1 VIYAVFRGELFKV
14 VRRPGIWVLV
24 SVLLALAILIGY
36 AITWLIYTYPPPGS
50 TDGLPPGTT
59 MADFKVS
66 LYPQSFVI
74 QTLTQW
80 GVLGGVFAL
89 IVGVLMQGSEYG
101 WGTIKTLY
109 TQRAGR
115 LTMLVG
121 KVAAL
126 AVVVFVMIVAL
137 FAVDA
142 ASSLVVAL
150 VDGKTITFPA
160 VDVIVK
166 AMIAGFLIFGFWA
179 VFGLALS
186 TLFRQSAM
194 AIGLG
199 LAYAL
204 VVEVLIF
211 GLLGGL
217 GGDIVKQIQQWFP
230 IANTGYLSQ
239 SFGQIRP
246 RGFQSQAGP
255 YADATHAVVMLLLYV
270 VVFAVITAWLS
281 RTRDITA

>member
-1 VIYAVFRGELFKV
+1 MLAAFRGELFKV
-14 VRRPGIWVLV
+14 VRRPGVWVLV
-24 SVLLALAILIGY
+24 IVLLVLAILIGY
-36 AITWLIYTYPPPGS
+36 AITWLIYTFPPKGASQGLAPGQ
-50 TDGLPPGTT
+50 TL
-59 MADFKVS
+59 AEFKVT
-66 LYPQSFVI
+66 LYPANFVRE
-74 QTLTQW
+74 TLGQW

-109 TQRAGR
+109 TQRSGR
-115 LTMLVG
+115 LTMLFG

-126 AVVVFVMIVAL
+126 AVVVFVMVIAL

-142 ASSLVVAL
+142 ASSTVVAL
-150 VDGKTITFPA
+150 VDGKTLSYPDANTILKA
-160 VDVIVK
+160 VV
-166 AMIAGFLIFGFWA
+166 ACFLIFGFWA
-179 VFGLALS
+179 MFGLALA
-186 TLFRQSAM
+186 TLFQQSAL

-230 IANTGYLSQ
+230 VANTTYLTE
-239 SFGQIRP
+239 SFGSVRV
-246 RGFQSQAGP
+246 RGILAQAP
-255 YADATHAVVMLLLYV
+255 FADATHAVLMLLLYV
-270 VVFAVITAWLS
+270 AAFTAISAYLS

>member
-1 VIYAVFRGELFKV
+1 MLAAFRGELFKV
-14 VRRPGIWVLV
+14 VRRPGVWVLV
-24 SVLLALAILIGY
+24 IVLLVLAILIGY
-36 AITWLIYTYPPPGS
+36 AITWVIYTFPPKGS
-50 TDGLPPGTT
+50 SQGLPPGTKLS
-59 MADFKVS
+59 DFKVT
-66 LYPQSFVI
+66 LYPANFVRE
-74 QTLTQW
+74 TLGQW

-89 IVGVLMQGSEYG
+89 IVGVLVQGSEYG

-109 TQRAGR
+109 TQRSGR
-115 LTMLVG
+115 LTMLFG

-126 AVVVFVMIVAL
+126 AVVVFVMVIAL

-142 ASSLVVAL
+142 ASSTIVAL
-150 VDGKTITFPA
+150 IDGKTIAYPDATT
-160 VDVIVK
+160 IVK
-166 AMIAGFLIFGFWA
+166 AIVACFLIFGFWA
-179 VFGLALS
+179 MFGLALA
-186 TLFRQSAM
+186 TLFQQSAL

-230 IANTGYLSQ
+230 VANTTYLTE
-239 SFGQIRP
+239 SFGTLRL
-246 RGFQSQAGP
+246 RGAQATTP
-255 YADATHAVVMLLLYV
+255 YADATHAVLMLLLYV
-270 VVFAVITAWLS
+270 AAFTAISAYLS

>member
-1 VIYAVFRGELFKV
+1 MYSVFRGELFKV

-24 SVLLALAILIGY
+24 SVLLVLAILIGY
-36 AITWLIYTYPPPGS
+36 AITWLIYTFPPPGS
-50 TDGLPPGTT
+50 SQGLPPGTT
-59 MADFKVS
+59 LADFKVA
-66 LYPQSFVI
+66 LYPQNFVR
-74 QTLTQW
+74 QTLSQW

-109 TQRAGR
+109 TQRSGR
-115 LTMLVG
+115 LTMLFG
-121 KVAAL
+121 KIAAL
-126 AVVVFVMIVAL
+126 AVVVAVMVIAL

-142 ASSLVVAL
+142 ASSSIVAL
-150 VDGKTITFPA
+150 VDGKTIGFPSA
-160 VDVIVK
+160 DVIVK
-166 AMIAGFLIFGFWA
+166 ALVVAFLIFGFWA
-179 VFGLALS
+179 IFGLALS

-230 IANTGYLSQ
+230 IANTNYLAQ
-239 SFGQIRP
+239 SFGQIRV
-246 RGFQSQAGP
+246 RGLQGQTTP
-255 YADATHAVVMLLLYV
+255 YADASHAVVMLFVYV
-270 VVFAVITAWLS
+270 LAFTALTAYLS

>member
-1 VIYAVFRGELFKV
+1 MYSVFRGELFKV
-14 VRRPGIWVLV
+14 VRRPGIWVLI
-24 SVLLALAILIGY
+24 SALLALAILIGY
-36 AITWLIYTYPPPGS
+36 AITWLIYTFPPPGS
-50 TDGLPPGTT
+50 NQGLPPGTT
-59 MADFKVS
+59 LADFKVA
-66 LYPQSFVI
+66 LYPQNFVR

-109 TQRAGR
+109 TQRSGR
-115 LTMLVG
+115 LTMLFG
-121 KVAAL
+121 KIAAL
-126 AVVVFVMIVAL
+126 AVVVAVMVVAL

-142 ASSLVVAL
+142 GASSVVAL
-150 VDGKTITFPA
+150 VDGKTIGFPSG
-160 VDVIVK
+160 DVIVK
-166 AMIAGFLIFGFWA
+166 AIVAAFLIFGFWGI
-179 VFGLALS
+179 FGLALS

-230 IANTGYLSQ
+230 IANTNYLAQ
-239 SFGQIRP
+239 SFGQIRV
-246 RGFQSQAGP
+246 RGQFQSTP
-255 YADATHAVVMLLLYV
+255 YADASHAVVMLVVYV
-270 VVFAVITAWLS
+270 LAFTAITAYLT

>member
-1 VIYAVFRGELFKV
+1 MYSVFRGELFKV
-14 VRRPGIWVLV
+14 WRRPGIWVLI
-24 SVLLALAILIGY
+24 SVLLVLAILIGY
-36 AITWLIYTYPPPGS
+36 AITWLIYTFPPPGS
-50 TDGLPPGTT
+50 SQGLPPGTKL
-59 MADFKVS
+59 ADFKVA
-66 LYPQSFVI
+66 LYPQNFVK
-74 QTLTQW
+74 QTLSQW

-109 TQRAGR
+109 TQRSGR
-115 LTMLVG
+115 LTMLFG
-121 KVAAL
+121 KLAAL
-126 AVVVFVMIVAL
+126 AVVVALMVVAL

-142 ASSLVVAL
+142 ASSSVVAT

-160 VDVIVK
+160 AEVIVK
-166 AMIAGFLIFGFWA
+166 AVVAAFLIFGFWA

-186 TLFRQSAM
+186 TLFKQSAM

-217 GGDIVKQIQQWFP
+217 GGDIVKKIQQWFP
-230 IANTGYLSQ
+230 IANTNYLAQ
-239 SFGQIRP
+239 SFGQIRV
-246 RGFQSQAGP
+246 RGLQGQTTP
-255 YADATHAVVMLLLYV
+255 YADASHAVVMLFLYV
-270 VVFAVITAWLS
+270 VAFTAITAYLT

>member
-1 VIYAVFRGELFKV
+1 MYSVFRGELFKV
-14 VRRPGIWVLV
+14 VRRPGIWVLI

-36 AITWLIYTYPPPGS
+36 AITWLIYTFPPPGS
-50 TDGLPPGTT
+50 SQGLPPGTT
-59 MADFKVS
+59 LADFKVA
-66 LYPQSFVI
+66 LYPQNFVR
-74 QTLTQW
+74 QTLSQW

-109 TQRAGR
+109 TQRSGR
-115 LTMLVG
+115 LTMLFG
-121 KVAAL
+121 KIAAL
-126 AVVVFVMIVAL
+126 AVVVAVMVVAL

-142 ASSLVVAL
+142 ASSSVVAW
-150 VDGKTITFPA
+150 VDGKTISFPDL
-160 VDVIVK
+160 DVIVK
-166 AMIAGFLIFGFWA
+166 AVVAAFLIFGFWA
-179 VFGLALS
+179 IFGLTLS

-204 VVEVLIF
+204 VVEVLVF

-217 GGDIVKQIQQWFP
+217 GGDIVKKIQQWFP
-230 IANTGYLSQ
+230 IANTSYLSE
-239 SFGQIRP
+239 SFGQIRV
-246 RGFQSQAGP
+246 RGIQGQQTP
-255 YADATHAVVMLLLYV
+255 YADASHAVVMLFLYV
-270 VVFAVITAWLS
+270 LAFTAITAYLS

>member
-1 VIYAVFRGELFKV
+1 MYSVFRGELFKV
-14 VRRPGIWVLV
+14 VRRPGIWVLIG
-24 SVLLALAILIGY
+24 VLLALAILIGY

-50 TDGLPPGTT
+50 NQGLPPGTT
-59 MADFKVS
+59 LADFKVA
-66 LYPQSFVI
+66 LYPQNFVR
-74 QTLTQW
+74 QTLGQW

-115 LTMLVG
+115 LTMLFG

-126 AVVVFVMIVAL
+126 GVVVAVMVVAL

-142 ASSLVVAL
+142 AASSIVAW
-150 VDGKTITFPA
+150 VDGKTISFPA
-160 VDVIVK
+160 ADVIVK
-166 AMIAGFLIFGFWA
+166 AVIAAFLIFAFWA
-179 VFGLALS
+179 IFGLALS
-186 TLFRQSAM
+186 TIFRQSAM

-230 IANTGYLSQ
+230 IANTNYLAQ
-239 SFGQIRP
+239 SFGSIRV
-246 RGFQSQAGP
+246 RGAQGQSTP
-255 YADATHAVVMLLLYV
+255 YADANHAVVMLLLYV
-270 VVFAVITAWLS
+270 LAFAAVTAYLS